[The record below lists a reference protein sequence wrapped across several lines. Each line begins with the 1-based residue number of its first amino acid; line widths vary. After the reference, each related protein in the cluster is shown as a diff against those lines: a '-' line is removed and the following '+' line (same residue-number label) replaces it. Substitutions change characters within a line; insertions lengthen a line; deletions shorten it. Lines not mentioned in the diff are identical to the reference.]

1 MRAYKP
7 CVVLALV
14 AGISVG
20 TYAQGTQPILKLP
33 NDIEFKAPVGPGTQN
48 AVLYGDPTKEGASR
62 TSPSPVQTSLA
73 CRSWFPRLR
82 PNVLVC

>member
-33 NDIEFKAPVGPGTQN
+33 NDIEFKEQPPISENHTVTCVPTSTTRSVGIW
-48 AVLYGDPTKEGASR
+48 K
-62 TSPSPVQTSLA
+62 
-73 CRSWFPRLR
+73 
-82 PNVLVC
+82 